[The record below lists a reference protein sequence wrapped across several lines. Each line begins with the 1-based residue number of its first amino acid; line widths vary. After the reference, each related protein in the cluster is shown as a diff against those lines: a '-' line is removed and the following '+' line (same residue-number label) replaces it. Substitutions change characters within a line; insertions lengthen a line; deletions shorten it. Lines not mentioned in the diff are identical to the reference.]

1 MKNAANAWLL
11 ETGLATP
18 MAIGQRELLQII
30 DAPQTFAVPLS
41 PPHARHVLF
50 WQQHM
55 VPVLDLAQRMGHQVE
70 QRAEAAVQN
79 LLALVGFQDSSNGIF
94 HLGAIVLNKPPR
106 KIAVC
111 DEQALAPDDLPSNWR
126 RMSLA
131 CFEHEGMAIPVL
143 HLGRV
148 FSAN

>member
-11 ETGLATP
+11 ETGLPTP

-30 DAPQTFAVPLS
+30 DAPQTFSVPLC
-41 PPHARHVLF
+41 PQHARHVLF
-50 WQQHM
+50 WQQRM
-55 VPVLDLAQRMGHQVE
+55 VPVLDLAQRMGQQTE
-70 QRAEAAVQN
+70 SAVQN
-79 LLALVGFQDSSNGIF
+79 LLALVGFQDSKSGVF

-111 DEQALAPDDLPSNWR
+111 DEQALPADDLPRNWR
-126 RMSLA
+126 QMALA

-148 FSAN
+148 FSAS